1 MELGASLCDLRHCWA
16 AFIEVK
22 EPVLELLDLDV
33 LQVFPNRNEDLS
45 VMDVIVSVVLRGEHA
60 RQENVTLKLHINQV
74 KKAMVTTKISN
85 DRTENAAVDLT

>member
-1 MELGASLCDLRHCWA
+1 MTSGIAGA

-33 LQVFPNRNEDLS
+33 LQVFPNRNQDLS
-45 VMDVIVSVVLRGEHA
+45 VMDVTVSVVLRGEHT

-74 KKAMVTTKISN
+74 KKATVTTKISN